1 MDMLQLLQKEIEK
14 RLRLEAERRILI
26 QKIQELEQEQEQS
39 RTNHPE

>member
-26 QKIQELEQEQEQS
+26 QKIQELEQEQS

>member
-26 QKIQELEQEQEQS
+26 QKIQELELDQEQS